1 MVLGSIPW
9 YDLLPYVDFVK
20 EIRGLFSD
28 VCFVEDWL
36 KAAQRIEYYC
46 ESVM

>member
-1 MVLGSIPW
+1 MVWGSIPW
-9 YDLLPYVDFVK
+9 NDLLPYVDFVK

-36 KAAQRIEYYC
+36 KAAQRIEYSG
-46 ESVM
+46 ESVI